1 MKEQIII
8 DGVREGCEILFEC
21 GSVED
26 LASYDMIK
34 KNIKITPENA
44 PVDDYDIRLIANPHS
59 PYGFSSIFKRNKNV
73 DEWEYMGFGHSGA
86 CSVVTALLKQL
97 ARKISECEELKE
109 RIKCNCFDPKS
120 NNNRCISYNRIA
132 EDYEKDLKHLKN
144 KIAECEKYEQLFDE
158 LDKRVSNCIEI
169 YDCIIV
175 SKIVKDIIIKAKG
188 EGNE

>member
-21 GSVED
+21 GSVDD

-97 ARKISECEELKE
+97 ARKISECEELK
-109 RIKCNCFDPKS
+109 RQKTILKS
-120 NNNRCISYNRIA
+120 RS
-132 EDYEKDLKHLKN
+132 KHLEHWKDN
-144 KIAECEKYEQLFDE
+144 LLKENDRYRKALEE
-158 LDKRVSNCIEI
+158 IEI
-169 YDCIIV
+169 MLQAIV
-175 SKIVKDIIIKAKG
+175 QTNKVYPLQNNLFKILDIINKARRK
-188 EGNE
+188 

>member
-21 GSVED
+21 GSVDD

-97 ARKISECEELKE
+97 ARKISECEELK
-109 RIKCNCFDPKS
+109 RQKTILKS
-120 NNNRCISYNRIA
+120 RS
-132 EDYEKDLKHLKN
+132 KHLEHWKDNLLKENDRYRKALEEIEVTIAALHFRTLPFQQGITHELADRVQYYKN
-144 KIAECEKYEQLFDE
+144 
-158 LDKRVSNCIEI
+158 
-169 YDCIIV
+169 IIR
-175 SKIVKDIIIKAKG
+175 DIISKARGK
-188 EGNE
+188 NDN